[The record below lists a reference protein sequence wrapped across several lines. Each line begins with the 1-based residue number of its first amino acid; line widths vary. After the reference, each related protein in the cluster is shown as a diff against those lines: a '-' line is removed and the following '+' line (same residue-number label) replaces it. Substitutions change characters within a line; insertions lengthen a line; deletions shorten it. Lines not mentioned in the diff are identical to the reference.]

1 MDAISIQN
9 PSAQDKTEEKKK
21 IIRPVKPIENFIKVF
36 ALGGLGEIGRNMY
49 IIEYKNRI
57 VVIDAGLRFPEEDMP
72 GVDYIIPNIR
82 YLTENRNRKKVI
94 GIFVTH
100 AHFDHIGAI
109 SYIADR
115 IGNPPIYATP
125 LTKALIL
132 KRHEEFRGVSPLNV
146 IELKKNDSVKIEP
159 FTIETFH
166 QNHSVFDSVGFVIKT
181 PVGNIVNTGDFKFDM
196 APIGD
201 EPADLARIAAIGQ
214 NGVLLLMQDSTRAES
229 PGFSLS
235 ETTIQTN
242 LEEIFRIAT
251 GRIIVA
257 TFGSLLTRIQQII
270 TLSEKYG
277 RHVLIEGRSMISA
290 VEIAYNLGYLKI
302 QKNTLI
308 KKDRL
313 MHYPKNK
320 ITVLCTGAQG
330 EPDAVLMRIVN
341 KDHKYIKIEPGDA
354 FVFSSS
360 VIPGNERA
368 VQSLKDALAR
378 DGALVFHNQMM
389 DIHAGGHAHKEDLRM
404 MLALLKPKFFM
415 PIHGNFTMLAANRDL
430 ALSMGLKPN
439 EVVIAENGQVV
450 KLYKNKI
457 VLTQEK
463 VPTNFVFIDGLGIGD
478 VGNIVLRDRQ
488 TMSKDGMFVVI
499 TIIDAKNG
507 QLKDEPDIISRGFV
521 YLKESQKLLED
532 TRMCIRNL
540 VHSHI
545 RENGTI
551 NYTYLKNLLR
561 DELGKFLFKRT
572 HRRPLVLPVVIEV

>member
-1 MDAISIQN
+1 MQN
-9 PSAQDKTEEKKK
+9 KIEEEKKITK
-21 IIRPVKPIENFIKVF
+21 SARHPENFVRVF

-49 IIEYKNRI
+49 VIEYKNRI
-57 VVIDAGLRFPEEDMP
+57 IIVDAGLRFPEEDMP
-72 GVDYIIPNIR
+72 GVDYIIPNIK
-82 YLTENRNRKKVI
+82 YLTENKDRKKVLA
-94 GIFVTH
+94 IFVTH

-109 SYIADR
+109 SYIADK

-132 KRHEEFRGVSPLNV
+132 KRHEEFRGATPLNV
-146 IELKKNDSVKIEP
+146 IELKKNDSVKIEM
-159 FTIETFH
+159 FNIETFH
-166 QNHSVFDSVGFVIKT
+166 QNHSVFGSVGFVIKT

-196 APIGD
+196 NPIGD
-201 EPADLARIAAIGQ
+201 EPADLSRIAQIGQ

-242 LEEIFRIAT
+242 LEEIFRIAK
-251 GRIIVA
+251 GRIIVS

-270 TLSEKYG
+270 TLSEKYD
-277 RHVLIEGRSMISA
+277 RKVLIEGRSMISA
-290 VEIAYNLGYLKI
+290 VEIAYKLGYLKI
-302 QKNTLI
+302 QKDTLI

-313 MHYPKNK
+313 MHYPKEK
-320 ITVLCTGAQG
+320 ITILCTGAQG

-368 VQSLKDALAR
+368 VQALKDALVR
-378 DGALVFHNQMM
+378 DGAIVFHNQMM
-389 DIHAGGHAHKEDLRM
+389 DIHSGGHAHKEDLRM

-430 ALSMGLKPN
+430 AISMGIKPEN
-439 EVVIAENGQVV
+439 TIIAENGQVL
-450 KLYKNKI
+450 KLYKDKI
-457 VLTQEK
+457 ILTQER
-463 VPTNFVFIDGLGIGD
+463 VPTNFVFVDGLGIGD

-499 TIIDAKNG
+499 TVIDAKNG
-507 QLKDEPDIISRGFV
+507 QIKDEPDIISRGFV
-521 YLKESQKLLED
+521 YLKESQKLLDD
-532 TRMCIRNL
+532 TRARIRNL

>member
-1 MDAISIQN
+1 MDAISLQN
-9 PSAQDKTEEKKK
+9 TSQQDSKKEAEQETK
-21 IIRPVKPIENFIKVF
+21 SLKLVENFVKVL
-36 ALGGLGEIGRNMY
+36 ALGGLGEVGRNMY
-49 IIEYKNRI
+49 LVEYKNQVLI
-57 VVIDAGLRFPEEDMP
+57 IDAGLRFPEDDMP
-72 GVDYIIPNIR
+72 GVDYIIPNIK
-82 YLTENRNRKKVI
+82 YLTENKERKKIV

-115 IGNPPIYATP
+115 IGNPPIYATN

-132 KRHEEFRGVSPLNV
+132 KRHEEFKNSKPLNV
-146 IELKKNDSVKIEP
+146 IEINKNDIIKVGPFTVEP
-159 FTIETFH
+159 FR
-166 QNHSVFDSVGFVIKT
+166 QNHSVFGSVGFVIKT
-181 PVGNIVNTGDFKFDM
+181 PVGNIVNTGDFKFDL
-196 APIGD
+196 APVGE
-201 EPADLARIAAIGQ
+201 EPPDLVKIANIGQ
-214 NGVLLLMQDSTRAES
+214 RGVLLLMQDSTRAES

-235 ETTIQTN
+235 ESTIQTN
-242 LEEIFRIAT
+242 LEEIFRLAP

-257 TFGSLLTRIQQII
+257 TFSSLLTRIQQII

-277 RHVLIEGRSMISA
+277 RYVLIEGRSMINA
-290 VEIAYNLGYLKI
+290 VEIAYKLGYLKI
-302 QKNTLI
+302 QKNNLI

-313 MHYPKNK
+313 MHYPKDK
-320 ITVLCTGAQG
+320 ITILCTGAQG

-354 FVFSSS
+354 FIFSSS

-368 VQSLKDALAR
+368 VQALKDALVK

-389 DIHAGGHAHKEDLRM
+389 DIHAGGHAHKEDLKM

-415 PIHGNFTMLAANRDL
+415 PIHGTFTMLAANRDI
-430 ALSMGLKPN
+430 AISMGIKPEN
-439 EVVIAENGQVV
+439 IVIAENGQIV

-457 VLTQEK
+457 VLTQERL
-463 VPTNFVFIDGLGIGD
+463 PTNYVFVDGLGIGD

-499 TIIDAKNG
+499 AVIDAKNG

-532 TRMCIRNL
+532 TRQRIRNL

-572 HRRPLVLPVVIEV
+572 HRRPLILPVVIEV